1 MDIWTGGMNSR
12 QRKSVKVVVLHL
24 SALRALL
31 LHQSNLTFLLYL
43 KRIFHHQQQIVPWP
57 RMNQVTTIGLLIMGQ
72 LIT

>member
-1 MDIWTGGMNSR
+1 
-12 QRKSVKVVVLHL
+12 VLHL